1 MSQENIELVRRGVQS
16 VEAFWALLDE
26 YVVWDLRDY
35 PILDLDG
42 VYVGRDAVVEAS
54 RHWWAPGPSTSSTQ
68 RSSSTQDRALSSP
81 CAKEAGGRA
90 AVLHSSSDL
99 RRYGPLAEAESSA

>member
-1 MSQENIELVRRGVQS
+1 M
-16 VEAFWALLDE
+16 EAFWALLDE

-54 RHWWAPGPSTSSTQ
+54 RHWSGAWTEYQSTQ
-68 RSSSTQDRALSSP
+68 RSSSTQDRAWSSP

-90 AVLHSSSDL
+90 AVLHSSSDCAGMDL
-99 RRYGPLAEAESSA
+99 WQRPDHPLGALPE